1 MKRPSNLPHKLY
13 FNLLVEQYL
22 ENAFRGQYGIALR
35 TDTSCNQLALFWN
48 DSGMD
53 IGNHP
58 PFSVLLNMHTLCAI
72 KFRKENTQRA
82 REHII
87 ANIRFQRMLNTP
99 WKPLPLP

>member
-1 MKRPSNLPHKLY
+1 MKRPNNLPYKLY
-13 FNLLVEQYL
+13 LDLLVERYL
-22 ENAFRGQYGIALR
+22 EDTFRGQYGIALR
-35 TDTSCNQLALFWN
+35 TDISCNQLALFWN

-72 KFRKENTQRA
+72 KFRAENTQRA

-87 ANIRFQRMLNTP
+87 RNIRFQRGLNKS
-99 WKPLPLP
+99 WQPLPLP